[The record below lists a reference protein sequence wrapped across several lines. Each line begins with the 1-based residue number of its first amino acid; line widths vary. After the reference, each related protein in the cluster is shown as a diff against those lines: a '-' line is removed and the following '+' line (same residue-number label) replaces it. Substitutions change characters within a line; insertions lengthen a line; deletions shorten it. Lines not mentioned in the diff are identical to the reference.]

1 MGTREHDEDDIF
13 AKMQTKEVCCV
24 MIIADAKD
32 NTHLYEDVFKEYY
45 NWGEKLRRGGL
56 AASEFRTKLMPFIV
70 THTPDLKG
78 FSPIKVAVV
87 KIKISFVTYVNVQS
101 QH

>member
-32 NTHLYEDVFKEYY
+32 NMHLYEDVFKEYY
-45 NWGEKLRRGGL
+45 NWGKSSDGE
-56 AASEFRTKLMPFIV
+56 V
-70 THTPDLKG
+70 
-78 FSPIKVAVV
+78 
-87 KIKISFVTYVNVQS
+87 
-101 QH
+101 